1 MIYLTETLRSLQILV
16 HVPLFSI
23 ILPANVM
30 MLNKILLNV
39 AMYDV
44 VSEDGLCATCE
55 VKNYFYFDD
64 ETN

>member
-1 MIYLTETLRSLQILV
+1 M
-16 HVPLFSI
+16 

-44 VSEDGLCATCE
+44 VSEDGICSTCE